1 MEAPALNQ
9 ESDNPIMTLT
19 ERAVTQVEALLAR
32 EQLEGYGL
40 RVAVAGGGCS
50 GLSYALDFDREEKS
64 GDTVISVGGLKVF
77 IDAHSAG
84 LLKGTVI
91 DYETGLQGAGFKFI
105 NPNATGTCGC
115 GTSFSA

>member
-1 MEAPALNQ
+1 MESPELNQ
-9 ESDNPIMTLT
+9 ESDDLIVTMT

-32 EQLEGYGL
+32 QRLDGYGL
-40 RVAVAGGGCS
+40 RVAVSGGGCS
-50 GLSYALDFDREEKS
+50 GFSYLLDFDREEKP
-64 GDTVISVGGLKVF
+64 GDTVISAGGLKIF

-91 DYETGLQGAGFKFI
+91 DYVTGLQATGFKFS